1 MNPIPTTLSLF
12 TLAVLTSILLPAI
25 AAAEEWKFVEQRDG
39 VVIYER
45 SAEHLGQYALR
56 GVVEADV
63 PIDKVVSILVDPEER
78 PHWVYRVA
86 DQQIL
91 ESEDD
96 SGEIWSERY
105 WTRLDMPF
113 PVSDRDYVLM
123 SLYEFHPDD
132 KKVTASV
139 QSIEDP
145 RQPKA
150 GGCCVRA
157 ESSAQYT
164 VTALPGQERTRI
176 EVIVESDLKGR
187 VSDGLIRR
195 VGPDWPVHTLKN
207 LLTRA
212 LSNGVKGDLR
222 VKDWHQ

>member
-1 MNPIPTTLSLF
+1 MKAIPTTVSLISLAILS
-12 TLAVLTSILLPAI
+12 SILLPAI

-45 SAEHLGQYALR
+45 KADKLGNHALR
-56 GVVEADV
+56 GVLEADV
-63 PIDKVVSILVDPEER
+63 PIEKVISIFVDPDER
-78 PHWVYRVA
+78 PNWVYRVA
-86 DQQIL
+86 EQEML
-91 ESEDD
+91 EAEDNQGD
-96 SGEIWSERY
+96 IWSERY

-139 QSIEDP
+139 QSITDP
-145 RQPKA
+145 RKPQS

-157 ESSAQYT
+157 ESNANYT
-164 VTALPGQERTRI
+164 ITALPGQERTRI

-207 LLTRA
+207 LMERA
-212 LSNGVKGDLR
+212 RSNGVKGDHR
-222 VKDWHQ
+222 VQGWHQ